1 MPDWSYRTVL
11 RPLMLGIG
19 AERSR
24 RLAVAT
30 LRRLSRLPVGLA
42 AIDFLGHMRPD
53 PRLRT
58 RVGAMDLASP
68 VALGAMI
75 DPAGDATAALGRF
88 GAGLIE
94 VGPVGEQ
101 GNRLRPV
108 WRVDLNTATVTSDGE
123 MLTVGV

>member
-30 LRRLSRLPVGLA
+30 LRRLSRSSLGLA

-53 PRLRT
+53 ARLRR
-58 RVGAMDLASP
+58 RVGEMDLASP
-68 VALGAMI
+68 VALGSMV
-75 DPAGDATAALGRF
+75 DPAGEATAALGRF
-88 GAGLIE
+88 GAGLVE
-94 VGPVGEQ
+94 VGPVAEH
-101 GNRLRPV
+101 GNSLRPA
-108 WRVDLNTATVTSDGE
+108 WRVDIHA
-123 MLTVGV
+123 